1 MDTLNGLVL
10 ELNGDTA
17 ETSQPIL
24 NTPNLQQ
31 KKRWMNTLC
40 EKHIL
45 NGPHAQLVRS
55 VWTKKNK
62 TERKA
67 SAQDEKQS
75 KKNAAQL
82 HFLFVSFF
90 TWTQDLLMSPFVI
103 IFNNGFTS
111 LEKWKFN
118 EADLSLCF
126 HKEALISD

>member
-1 MDTLNGLVL
+1 MDTLNGVVL

-55 VWTKKNK
+55 VWTKKNE

-67 SAQDEKQS
+67 SAQDEKQR
-75 KKNAAQL
+75 KKL
-82 HFLFVSFF
+82 YSTPFLVRLVFYVNTGLAYVTICYYFQQWF
-90 TWTQDLLMSPFVI
+90 YLARKMEI
-103 IFNNGFTS
+103 
-111 LEKWKFN
+111 
-118 EADLSLCF
+118 
-126 HKEALISD
+126 